1 MDRQLPVLEIVEA
14 LPSGLIVVDSK
25 GQILF
30 CNGEIENQFGYTRQE
45 LLGQFIDILIP
56 EKFRTHHPE
65 YMKTFFLNPQ
75 KRAMGE
81 GRDLYGLHRS
91 GREFPLEVGLN
102 PLHTEQGLFVLVA
115 VVDISKRRQV
125 EEKFRMVVESSP
137 NGLIIVNADQIIVQ
151 VNPQAEKMFGYSRS
165 QLVGQSINVLIPAR
179 YSHNHDSYFRNFM
192 ANPLVRAMGSGR
204 DLYAL
209 RQDGQEFPIE
219 IGLTPLT
226 MKGTTM
232 VLATVV
238 DITERKKIEN
248 IIHQKNQEMEQFVY
262 IVSHD
267 LKSPIVTSLSFIQFL
282 REDLPAGVDASVLDS
297 LNRLERANRRMS
309 QLIDDLL
316 RLSHVG
322 QMQLQREDVDLKN
335 LVQEVWGDLDALEKP
350 LNLNFH
356 IDASLPVLHVDRFR
370 MRQLFE
376 NLLTNSL
383 KYGVSHTQPRIEVG
397 AKEQDFEWLVYV
409 KDNGEGIAPEHH
421 RRIFALFERLE
432 TRKQGSKEGTGVGL
446 AIVARVA
453 TLHGGKVWVESE
465 VGQGATF
472 WVSIPKSY
480 PLSHEG
486 EHSLAESFNA

>member
-1 MDRQLPVLEIVEA
+1 MDKQLPVLEIVEA
-14 LPSGLIVVDSK
+14 LPSGLIVVDSQ
-25 GQILF
+25 GRILF

-45 LLGQFIDILIP
+45 LQGQSVDVLIP
-56 EKFRTHHPE
+56 EPFRHHHPE
-65 YMKTFFLNPQ
+65 LMKAFFLSPQ

-91 GREFPLEVGLN
+91 GRQFPLEVGLN
-102 PLHTEQGLFVLVA
+102 PLHTEHGLFVLVA
-115 VVDISKRRQV
+115 VVDITRRRQV

-137 NGLIIVNADQIIVQ
+137 NGLIIVNADQMIVQ

-165 QLVGQSINVLIPAR
+165 QLLGRTIDALIPLR
-179 YSHNHDSYFRNFM
+179 FSRNHDSYFKNFM
-192 ANPLVRAMGSGR
+192 ADPQIRAMGSGR
-204 DLYAL
+204 DLFGL

-226 MKGTTM
+226 MNGAVM

-238 DITERKKIEN
+238 DITERKKIETM
-248 IIHQKNQEMEQFVY
+248 IHQKNQEMEQFVY

-267 LKSPIVTSLSFIQFL
+267 LKSPIVTSMSFIQFL
-282 REDLPAGVDASVLDS
+282 REDLPADTDASVLDS
-297 LNRLERANRRMS
+297 LNRLERANRRMT

-322 QMQLQREDVDLKN
+322 QMQLQGEDVDLEK
-335 LVQEVWGDLDALEKP
+335 LVQEVWLDLDALEKP
-350 LNLNFH
+350 LNLKFH
-356 IDASLPVLHVDRFR
+356 ISAPLPVLHVDRFR

-383 KYGVSHTQPRIEVG
+383 KYGVSQMQPMIEVG
-397 AKEQDFEWLVYV
+397 AREEDTEWLIFV

-421 RRIFALFERLE
+421 QRIFALFERLE
-432 TRKQGSKEGTGVGL
+432 TKQQNRKEGTGVGL

-453 TLHGGKVWVESE
+453 ALHGGKVWVESDL
-465 VGQGATF
+465 GQGATF

-480 PLSHEG
+480 SLSSDGRHA
-486 EHSLAESFNA
+486 LAQ

>member
-1 MDRQLPVLEIVEA
+1 
-14 LPSGLIVVDSK
+14 
-25 GQILF
+25 
-30 CNGEIENQFGYTRQE
+30 
-45 LLGQFIDILIP
+45 
-56 EKFRTHHPE
+56 
-65 YMKTFFLNPQ
+65 
-75 KRAMGE
+75 
-81 GRDLYGLHRS
+81 
-91 GREFPLEVGLN
+91 
-102 PLHTEQGLFVLVA
+102 
-115 VVDISKRRQV
+115 
-125 EEKFRMVVESSP
+125 
-137 NGLIIVNADQIIVQ
+137 
-151 VNPQAEKMFGYSRS
+151 
-165 QLVGQSINVLIPAR
+165 
-179 YSHNHDSYFRNFM
+179 
-192 ANPLVRAMGSGR
+192 MGSGR
-204 DLYAL
+204 DLFAL

-226 MKGTTM
+226 MKGATM

-248 IIHQKNQEMEQFVY
+248 IVHQKNQEMEQFVY

-350 LNLNFH
+350 LNLNFQ

-472 WVSIPKSY
+472 WVSIPKSS
-480 PLSHEG
+480 PLSYDG
-486 EHSLAESFNA
+486 GHSLAQSFNA

>member
-1 MDRQLPVLEIVEA
+1 
-14 LPSGLIVVDSK
+14 
-25 GQILF
+25 
-30 CNGEIENQFGYTRQE
+30 
-45 LLGQFIDILIP
+45 
-56 EKFRTHHPE
+56 
-65 YMKTFFLNPQ
+65 
-75 KRAMGE
+75 
-81 GRDLYGLHRS
+81 
-91 GREFPLEVGLN
+91 
-102 PLHTEQGLFVLVA
+102 
-115 VVDISKRRQV
+115 
-125 EEKFRMVVESSP
+125 
-137 NGLIIVNADQIIVQ
+137 
-151 VNPQAEKMFGYSRS
+151 
-165 QLVGQSINVLIPAR
+165 
-179 YSHNHDSYFRNFM
+179 M

-297 LNRLERANRRMS
+297 LDRLERANRRMS

-335 LVQEVWGDLDALEKP
+335 LVQEVWGDLDTLEKP
-350 LNLNFH
+350 LDLNFH

-383 KYGVSHTQPRIEVG
+383 KYGVSHNQPRIEVG
-397 AKEQDFEWLVYV
+397 AKEQDSEWLVYV

-472 WVSIPKSY
+472 WVSIPKSCT
-480 PLSHEG
+480 LSLEG
-486 EHSLAESFNA
+486 GHNLAQSFNA